1 MKGKQKKPPSKTGH
15 VRYYFIPVR
24 MAVIK
29 KTTNNKR
36 WQECGEREP
45 QFTDDRNII
54 GTATKEKSM
63 EFSGYLSE

>member
-1 MKGKQKKPPSKTGH
+1 MIYLNKIKKVRGNGNNTEMKGKQKKPPSKTGH

-45 QFTDDRNII
+45 
-54 GTATKEKSM
+54 
-63 EFSGYLSE
+63 